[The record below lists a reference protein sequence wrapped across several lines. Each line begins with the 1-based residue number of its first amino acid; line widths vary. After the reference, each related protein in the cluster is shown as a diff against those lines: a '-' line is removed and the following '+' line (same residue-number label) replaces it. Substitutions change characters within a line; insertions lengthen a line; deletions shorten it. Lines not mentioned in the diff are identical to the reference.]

1 MVYLQDNIEQSPTI
15 RLKSSENS

>member
-15 RLKSSENS
+15 RFKSSENS